1 MHRPSKPLVSSLF
14 NKWYCFCFTRCSISQ
29 LYLHINIMETVTSLS
44 SVFLY
49 PFIFHL
55 CLLIVIF
62 AKVPVHI
69 WLFHIRID
77 PNKVMES
84 TNISF
89 SRWLN
94 VCPIRTRYMFGL
106 KRCKHISLL
115 NLIHY
120 LTMCLQVD
128 IKWLYGCDSDS
139 SYNEQ
144 MQPRKP
150 MYCANTAMC
159 NVYISLG
166 WMSTAH
172 LLVFKKNFWAFS
184 DHRRI
189 RRKVL

>member
-1 MHRPSKPLVSSLF
+1 MFHFPTLFTYKYNGNGNFIVFCTLLFFTFVYLSLF
-14 NKWYCFCFTRCSISQ
+14 LRKFLFTFDYFTFG
-29 LYLHINIMETVTSLS
+29 L
-44 SVFLY
+44 
-49 PFIFHL
+49 
-55 CLLIVIF
+55 
-62 AKVPVHI
+62 
-69 WLFHIRID
+69 
-77 PNKVMES
+77 NKVTES

-106 KRCKHISLL
+106 KRCKHVSLL

-128 IKWLYGCDSDS
+128 IKWLYRCDSDS

-159 NVYISLG
+159 NV
-166 WMSTAH
+166 
-172 LLVFKKNFWAFS
+172 
-184 DHRRI
+184 
-189 RRKVL
+189 